1 MSLYYKYFFILSF
14 ANYTIEHLHKL
25 RLNDY
30 RYRSQQ
36 VLEWVGSL
44 LYGGGSLCGG
54 FLILGTLLH
63 TISLLSSSYVEEEH
77 QTWYFL
83 STSIH
88 ILHLSS
94 VILTM
99 NTKASFNSCTSNHFL
114 RSCPESDVECDRS
127 SRSDRIRREVLNTA
141 VLLLAARL
149 MRSWN
154 QTGNKWLHLP
164 DIGDWLIL

>member
-1 MSLYYKYFFILSF
+1 MRSSF
-14 ANYTIEHLHKL
+14 C
-25 RLNDY
+25 
-30 RYRSQQ
+30 
-36 VLEWVGSL
+36 
-44 LYGGGSLCGG
+44 GGGSLCGG
-54 FLILGTLLH
+54 FLIAGTLLH
-63 TISLLSSSYVEEEH
+63 TVSLLSSSYVEEEH

-88 ILHLSS
+88 ILHLMS

-99 NTKASFNSCTSNHFL
+99 NTIQHPCNASFNSTTSNHFL
-114 RSCPESDVECDRS
+114 RSCPKSDVE
-127 SRSDRIRREVLNTA
+127 SDQGSHSDKFRQEVLNTA

>member
-1 MSLYYKYFFILSF
+1 MLEWIRSSLY
-14 ANYTIEHLHKL
+14 E
-25 RLNDY
+25 
-30 RYRSQQ
+30 
-36 VLEWVGSL
+36 
-44 LYGGGSLCGG
+44 GGSLCGG
-54 FLILGTLLH
+54 FLIAGMLLH

-88 ILHLSS
+88 ILHLFS
-94 VILTM
+94 VILT
-99 NTKASFNSCTSNHFL
+99 TKTNQHPCNASFNSSTSNHLL
-114 RSCPESDVECDRS
+114 RSCPKSDVECDQS
-127 SRSDRIRREVLNTA
+127 SHSDKIRQEVLNTA

>member
-1 MSLYYKYFFILSF
+1 MSLYYEYIFILSF

-36 VLEWVGSL
+36 VLEWVGIL

-94 VILTM
+94 VILTT
-99 NTKASFNSCTSNHFL
+99 NTKASFNSSTSNHFL

-127 SRSDRIRREVLNTA
+127 SRSDRIRQEVLNTA

>member
-1 MSLYYKYFFILSF
+1 M
-14 ANYTIEHLHKL
+14 
-25 RLNDY
+25 
-30 RYRSQQ
+30 
-36 VLEWVGSL
+36 LEWVGSS

-94 VILTM
+94 VILTT
-99 NTKASFNSCTSNHFL
+99 NTNQHPCKASFNSSTSNHFKASFNFSTSNHFL

-127 SRSDRIRREVLNTA
+127 SHSDRIRQEVLNTA

>member
-1 MSLYYKYFFILSF
+1 M
-14 ANYTIEHLHKL
+14 
-25 RLNDY
+25 
-30 RYRSQQ
+30 
-36 VLEWVGSL
+36 LEWVGSS

-94 VILTM
+94 VILTT
-99 NTKASFNSCTSNHFL
+99 NTNQHPCKASFNFSTSNHFL
-114 RSCPESDVECDRS
+114 RSCPESNVECDRS
-127 SRSDRIRREVLNTA
+127 SHSDRIRQEVLNTA